1 MQRDKKQLKVCAIS
15 DIHGRLNINIEK
27 SDVLLISGDISPLSL
42 QHNMMLMEGW
52 ITSRF
57 IPWCEY
63 QHVDKV
69 VLIAG
74 NHDFYLQDK
83 SDLFREQIKNT
94 KIVYLQD
101 EEFIYQKDD
110 TTSYKIYGTP
120 WCKPFYNWAFMVDHD
135 ELKEKFS
142 FMPNDID
149 ILLTHDCP
157 YGYNDI
163 CFNNG
168 NHIGNVP
175 LMEAIKE
182 KQPRY
187 VFTGHLHSAEKT
199 PIKLDKSVIQNVCV
213 LGEDYEITYQP
224 TYVTILER

>member
-1 MQRDKKQLKVCAIS
+1 MNQLKAYAIS
-15 DIHGRLNINIEK
+15 DIHGRLNVKIEK
-27 SDVLLISGDISPLSL
+27 SDILLISGDISPLSL

-52 ITSRF
+52 ISSRF

-63 QHVDKV
+63 QPVDKV

-83 SDLFREQIKNT
+83 AELFREQIKGT

-101 EEFIYQKDD
+101 EEFFYKKNENV
-110 TTSYKIYGTP
+110 TYKIYGTP
-120 WCKPFYNWAFMVDHD
+120 WCKPFYNWAFMVDDD
-135 ELKEKFS
+135 ELRKKFS
-142 FMPNDID
+142 TIPNDVD

-168 NHIGNVP
+168 KHIGNIP

-199 PIKLDKSVIQNVCV
+199 PINLDKSIIQNVCV
-213 LGEDYEITYQP
+213 LGEDYEITYKP

>member
-1 MQRDKKQLKVCAIS
+1 MQRNKNQLKVCAIS
-15 DIHGRLNINIEK
+15 DIHGRLNIKIEK

-42 QHNMMLMEGW
+42 QRNMMLMEGW

-63 QHVDKV
+63 QQVDKV

-83 SDLFREQIKNT
+83 TDLFREQIKGT

-101 EEFIYQKDD
+101 EEFIYQKGK
-110 TTSYKIYGTP
+110 TQYKIYGSP
-120 WCKPFYNWAFMVDHD
+120 WCKYFYNWAFMVGND
-135 ELKEKFS
+135 ELEEKFS
-142 FMPNDID
+142 LIPNDID

-163 CFNNG
+163 CFDNG
-168 NHIGNVP
+168 KHIGNVP
-175 LMEAIKE
+175 LMEAIKD

-187 VFTGHLHSAEKT
+187 VFTGHLHSSEKT
-199 PIKLDKSVIQNVCV
+199 PIQLEHSIIQNVCV
-213 LGEDYEITYQP
+213 LGEDYTLTYPP
-224 TYVTILER
+224 TLLTISER